1 MVLGST
7 HVDKTKQ
14 HIPPAPMTTRALW
27 TLHTYD
33 SHLAFCEVPQAVA
46 DVGGAPETRQGAIA
60 STQQVHTLLLP
71 PEHVAV
77 MSSAVASRAFPTTH
91 WLLYNI
97 LSELRLD
104 TRPPTNKFIRLGAL
118 WSRFPVVCHST
129 VTNFL

>member
-27 TLHTYD
+27 TLHTYGRD

-77 MSSAVASRAFPTTH
+77 MSSAVESFPSH
-91 WLLYNI
+91 
-97 LSELRLD
+97 
-104 TRPPTNKFIRLGAL
+104 AL
-118 WSRFPVVCHST
+118 VV
-129 VTNFL
+129 V